1 MQSPQLQLYNKAFD
15 LSTGYGVPVV
25 SKKEMTDE
33 PSYPFIV
40 LGKMDEHMNI
50 RTFDSFD
57 GLTSVTVDVWSKYD
71 DLGSHDAIVYGLQKD
86 LTQLEVL
93 PNYQIRINDLTINQL
108 PDNTTN
114 QLLVHSQIVAEYD
127 TY

>member
-40 LGKMDEHMNI
+40 LGKMDGHMNI

-71 DLGSHDAIVYGLQKD
+71 GLGSHDAIVYGLQKD